1 MRVES
6 LPAAGAEMIIVTVEG
21 MRKMPDAVTDE
32 PKPYPLPV
40 GVWTNCGISTK
51 ALNIPSP
58 TTKPT
63 RFVVQTARNRII
75 FMSTSG
81 VDERSSTRIH
91 RTARTTATE
100 NSPIVR
106 DEVQPQ

>member
-1 MRVES
+1 
-6 LPAAGAEMIIVTVEG
+6 
-21 MRKMPDAVTDE
+21 MPSPTSRSRTRS
-32 PKPYPLPV
+32 PV
-40 GVWTNCGISTK
+40 GVWTNWGISTK

-58 TTKPT
+58 TRKPT

-91 RTARTTATE
+91 TTARTTATE

-106 DEVQPQ
+106 GEVQPQ